1 MGEMIV
7 AARTFHPLTGMRKF
21 NIMINE
27 EQPDWA
33 WVQNIALRHLAPVE
47 IGKVEWVCALTLG
60 ETT

>member
-1 MGEMIV
+1 MIV
-7 AARTFHPLTGMRKF
+7 SARAFHLLTGMRKF

-27 EQPDWA
+27 EPDWA